1 MKLQMREH
9 LYFFIVQKMQCKVLL
24 TTTMTNYLMH
34 WKIGKMKLMKMVGM
48 K

>member
-24 TTTMTNYLMH
+24 TTTMTNYLML
-34 WKIGKMKLMKMVGM
+34 WKIGKIKLMKMVGM